1 MGQSNRERQ
10 ATWRK
15 RHPAKARVVSRTAQQ
30 KWRDKLKDAKPA
42 GIDYPDTQP
51 EDEAEALIAWVAATL
66 IVPPGHHLE
75 GTAMALPPYGEL
87 FIRDAL
93 AKNCKD
99 ALLCMGRKGA
109 KTAII
114 ACVVLYFLVGPGRR
128 RGWRCALA
136 STSRETAG
144 ELRRQ
149 IQDIAEASGLKHI
162 QFWKRNSPAITTEG
176 GSVDVLSADR
186 NAAIARGADLVC
198 CDEIGKLEEK
208 DRELLNSLRASLAAK
223 NGRFIALSIF
233 GSGPH
238 VPEFVARKDHPGVAV
253 HLYQPPLDA
262 KITDEAAWHLGNPS
276 LRAGVK
282 SLSHM
287 RAALKRVL
295 SSVGDQSFFRAEEMN
310 LPGESSKELIC
321 SPDDWKK
328 CIVEPSELP
337 PREGRA
343 WLALDPGG
351 SASMCACVCAWENGL
366 LQFWSSFPGTPSL
379 EDRGRADGCGGL
391 YVEARDRGEL
401 RTYAGRVTPVAD
413 FLAGVLHELS
423 DVEIV
428 SGASDRFRKSE
439 VMQILED
446 PKTGVNFGWE
456 FVPMGCGARG
466 SADVRALQRSILRAE
481 FKTLPSLL
489 FASGLS
495 SAVIRRDGNSNP
507 GLERSGKARIDL
519 VSALVLASGMRS
531 ASDGDEG
538 LVVSGRSV

>member
-1 MGQSNRERQ
+1 MGQTSAQRQ
-10 ATWRK
+10 AKWR
-15 RHPAKARVVSRTAQQ
+15 RQHPALAREVSRSAQQ
-30 KWRDKLKDAKPA
+30 KRRDAAKEARPA

-51 EDEAEALIAWVAATL
+51 DDDGPAMIAWVAATL
-66 IVPPGHHLE
+66 IVPPGHHRE
-75 GTAMALPPYGEL
+75 GQPMALPDYGAK
-87 FIRDAL
+87 FIKDAL

-149 IQDIAEASGLKHI
+149 IQDIAEASGLTGI
-162 QFWKRNSPAITTEG
+162 SFWKRNAPAITTEG

-198 CDEIGKLEEK
+198 CDELGKLEEK

-233 GSGPH
+233 GGGPH
-238 VPEFVARKDHPGVAV
+238 VPEFVARKDHEGVSV
-253 HLYQPPLDA
+253 HLYQPPLDSA
-262 KITDEAAWHLGNPS
+262 IDNEDAWHQGNPS
-276 LRAGVK
+276 LRCGVK

-310 LPGESSKELIC
+310 LPGEASKELIC
-321 SPDDWKK
+321 SPEDWKK
-328 CIVEPSELP
+328 CVVEPSELP
-337 PREGRA
+337 PRSGRA

-366 LQFWSSFPGTPSL
+366 LQFWSAFPGTPSL
-379 EDRGRADGCGGL
+379 EVRGVSDGCGGL
-391 YVEARDRGEL
+391 YVEAASRGEL
-401 RTYAGRVTPVAD
+401 KTYSGRVTPVAD
-413 FLAGVLHELS
+413 FLAGVIHELA

-456 FVPMGCGARG
+456 FVPMGCGERG
-466 SADVRALQRSILRAE
+466 SADVRALQRSVLRAE

-519 VSALVLASGMRS
+519 ISALVLAAGMRA
-531 ASDGDEG
+531 ASGDD
-538 LVVSGRSV
+538 SFSVTRIAV